1 MKNSN
6 QNLLADSLWIAK
18 INEQYLI
25 FLFTESTD
33 QYSNLTLSLYRTNS
47 NGESIQNLGNADVFV
62 NETLNNRIHEF
73 YFLNSIYKI
82 ILAEDFTR
90 ILGSDNW
97 FIPSKSEFGDFKAAI
112 NYYQNFN

>member
-1 MKNSN
+1 MKNFN
-6 QNLLADSLWIAK
+6 QNLLADSLWVAK

-25 FLFTESTD
+25 FLFIESTN

-90 ILGSDNW
+90 ILGSSVW
-97 FIPSKSEFGDFKAAI
+97 FIPSGVRFGDFRTAI
-112 NYYQNFN
+112 NRYHYFN